1 MDYLGFFKLRMWC
14 VEKAILLTIK
24 HECPLS
30 IFMLEFQIYV
40 RVFQSQIKLAFRSI
54 GSSPDAPKE
63 RYIGSKR

>member
-40 RVFQSQIKLAFRSI
+40 RVFQSQIKLAFR
-54 GSSPDAPKE
+54 
-63 RYIGSKR
+63 